1 MLCDANIKLIQ
12 ILCYLETQIL
22 IGFVLFVTDFST
34 FSSER
39 RYRAKREYPVTTSR
53 EGATMT

>member
-1 MLCDANIKLIQ
+1 MLYDANIKLIQ

-22 IGFVLFVTDFST
+22 IGFVLFMIDFST

-39 RYRAKREYPVTTSR
+39 RYRAKRE
-53 EGATMT
+53 